1 MKSMNK
7 KQKQKS
13 LRDKIRTVLVVYAK
27 TQLFLTLIVT
37 VVAWYI
43 LSSLDVQFSLFL
55 AIMTGAASVIP
66 ILGMFTAGIITSFV
80 AIFDSTRFLPAYPPL
95 VEGIVVA
102 GIYIGMNAIIDYFLS
117 PYLIGRTSKINPL
130 AMLFFVL
137 IGSSIFGIWG
147 ALLTTP
153 IILVIK
159 AIVEYYN
166 IE

>member
-1 MKSMNK
+1 MQPTLMEAV
-7 KQKQKS
+7 
-13 LRDKIRTVLVVYAK
+13 RAVLIAYIQ
-27 TQLFLTLIVT
+27 TQLLLTF
-37 VVAWYI
+37 VVALIFWYI
-43 LSSLDVQFSLFL
+43 LSRLDVQFALFL

-166 IE
+166 IA